1 VPITGERQTE
11 IPSQI
16 KYAPPTNFKTVRI
29 STEAASRAPMPN
41 IDKAITVAKPIEPP
55 KIVESVLRLP

>member
-1 VPITGERQTE
+1 MAGERQTE

-16 KYAPPTNFKTVRI
+16 KYAPPTNFSTVRI
-29 STEAASRAPMPN
+29 STDAASKAPIPN
-41 IDKAITVAKPIEPP
+41 IDKAITVAKPTEPP